1 MTPFT
6 TLSGIAAP
14 LPLANVDT
22 DKIIPSRFLKTIAR
36 TGLGVHAFSELR
48 YRADGSEEPGFVLNR
63 EPYRR
68 AEILIA
74 HENFGCGSS
83 REHAPWALLDFGI
96 RCVIAPDFADIFD
109 NNCTKNGILPLR
121 LPREICD
128 ALMADAQMGPNARI
142 TVDLERQ
149 VVVRPNGE
157 EIPFDV
163 DPFRKHRLLNGLDDI
178 GETMR
183 HGAAIDGYEA
193 HARAAQ
199 PWMGGTDAAAI
210 PLGSGSAGAASN
222 AGSAGAASGAGSA
235 GAGSAA

>member
-1 MTPFT
+1 MQAFT
-6 TLSGIAAP
+6 TLTGIAAP

-22 DKIIPSRFLKTIAR
+22 DKIIPGRFLKTIERA
-36 TGLGVHAFSELR
+36 GLGRHLFTPLR
-48 YRADGSEEPGFVLNR
+48 YRDDGSEEPGFVLNA

-96 RCVIAPDFADIFD
+96 RCVIAPSFADIFH
-109 NNCTKNGILPLR
+109 NNCFKNGILPIR

-128 ALMADAQMGPNARI
+128 ALMGDAKLGANARI

-157 EIPFDV
+157 EIGFEV
-163 DPFRKHRLLNGLDDI
+163 DAFRKHLLLNGLDDI
-178 GETMR
+178 GQTMQ
-183 HGAAIDGYEA
+183 HAGKIDGFEA
-193 HARAAQ
+193 RQKAAQ
-199 PWMGGTDAAAI
+199 PWLYA
-210 PLGSGSAGAASN
+210 P
-222 AGSAGAASGAGSA
+222 
-235 GAGSAA
+235 